1 MTTILGAAASGMV
14 YHQQWM
20 DTIGHNLANA
30 NSQAFKVSRALSE
43 GTPTPD
49 YKEGGQR
56 LGVAKATF
64 DPIFHVGAALR
75 TDDPLHFAVQDD
87 TFFRLRDFDGATVFT
102 RVGGMTVDADG
113 NLTGPRGRFV
123 EPPITLPPGT
133 KDVAI
138 DQFGNISGIDESG
151 AGRQVFGQLSFVR
164 FLNPQGLDDM
174 GDGLYRETVNSG
186 PIEEGT
192 PGSPGF
198 SVLLSG
204 AVEGSNVE
212 IAEEFT
218 SMIIAQRAYS
228 ASAKTF
234 KIGDDMLALATNL
247 TR

>member
-20 DTIGHNLANA
+20 DAIGHNLANV
-30 NSQAFKVSRALSE
+30 NSQAFKLTRTISE
-43 GTPTPD
+43 GSPSAD
-49 YKEGGQR
+49 YSEGAQR

-64 DPIFHVGAALR
+64 DPVFHVGPALR
-75 TDDPLHFAVQDD
+75 TGEPLHFAIQDD

-102 RVGGMTVDADG
+102 RVGALSADAEG
-113 NLTGPRGRFV
+113 NITGVSGRLLD
-123 EPPITLPPGT
+123 PPITVPPGT
-133 KDVAI
+133 KDIAVDIA
-138 DQFGNISGIDESG
+138 GVVSGIDETTP
-151 AGRQVFGQLSFVR
+151 ARQPFGQLSFVR
-164 FLNPQGLDDM
+164 FLNPAGLDDM
-174 GDGLYRETVNSG
+174 GDGLYRETANSG

-192 PGSPGF
+192 AGSPGF
-198 SVLLSG
+198 SVLLTG